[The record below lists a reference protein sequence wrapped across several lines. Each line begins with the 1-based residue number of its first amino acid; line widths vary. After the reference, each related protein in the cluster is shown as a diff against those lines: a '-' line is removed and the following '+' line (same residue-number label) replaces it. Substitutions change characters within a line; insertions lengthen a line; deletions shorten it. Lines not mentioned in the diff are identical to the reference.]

1 MPFRLL
7 SAPLSYDFYTKCC
20 FARAEMTQWQ
30 KETGIGRTSMR
41 LEETGEATS
50 GDHQDSMP
58 ASPLAKMQYSVSETH
73 SYAAADMK
81 SWCCIAYVHPY
92 HPLQKPPER
101 PSPRSSCKW
110 EV

>member
-1 MPFRLL
+1 
-7 SAPLSYDFYTKCC
+7 
-20 FARAEMTQWQ
+20 
-30 KETGIGRTSMR
+30 MR

-50 GDHQDSMP
+50 GDHQDNMP

-92 HPLQKPPER
+92 HPLQKPPGR

-110 EV
+110 EVRERGKSKAPTNGTACLLLMAH